1 MPLCG
6 ICKKCVIAAFA
17 CVVVIL
23 LFTSYFW
30 GRLSVDDKFLF
41 SAVTRETVNE
51 SQSTLNVERNLRLI
65 SYNLWCDHFS
75 PHSLWN
81 VNDRIQML
89 ADGIKKFDIALIQ
102 EAYILNT
109 GFAVISN
116 CASLLVK
123 AMEKR
128 GFHYRTSVTDFL
140 APYVGKSGGIVI
152 FSRIPLARTISR
164 QFHNYSCL
172 QSADYRGFVVGEYF
186 VNSRHL
192 HIINTHL
199 DPRQAKTRTL
209 QAKELT
215 TATKNFTK
223 SSHLIVGGDF
233 NIDNLYPT
241 VSNCSKEYIELLKTM
256 DEAGLRSVF
265 PLRKETNIDGGNYDA
280 IFTSSNVA
288 VVRKKIIKLVTTSK
302 ELVSDHYG
310 LAVEFKLL

>member
-1 MPLCG
+1 MV
-6 ICKKCVIAAFA
+6 K
-17 CVVVIL
+17 
-23 LFTSYFW
+23 
-30 GRLSVDDKFLF
+30 KFLF
-41 SAVTRETVNE
+41 SAVTRETLNE
-51 SQSTLNVERNLRLI
+51 SQLTLNVNRNLRLI

-75 PHSLWN
+75 PYSLCN
-81 VNDRIQML
+81 VNERIQRL

-128 GFHYRTSVTDFL
+128 EFHYRTSVADFL
-140 APYVGKSGGIVI
+140 APYVGKSGIVI

-164 QFHNYSCL
+164 QFRSYSIL
-172 QSADYRGFVVGEYF
+172 QSAGYRGFVVGEYI

-192 HIINTHL
+192 YIVNTHL

-215 TATKNFTK
+215 TATKSFTK

-241 VSNCSKEYIELLKTM
+241 VSNSSKEYIELLKTM
-256 DEAGLRSVF
+256 NEAGLRSVF

-310 LAVEFKLL
+310 IAVEFKLFLTNILKR